1 MSIPRSFVEQLLQQC
16 DLEELVGRYALVK
29 RAGRN
34 LKCLCPFHREKTPS
48 FVIYPENQSF
58 YCFGCGVGGDAI
70 SFVMKAE
77 NLDYP
82 DAIRFLAQMQGMT
95 VPEEGQ
101 DDQALR
107 LRNRVL
113 EINRL
118 AARYFFDN
126 LSKPEGRPGLEYLKS
141 RQLRP
146 GTIRHFGL
154 GYALPGW
161 DNLKN
166 YLLNRGYT
174 EQELVAADVVK
185 RGKKGGLYDSFRNR
199 VMFPIIDIRGNVI
212 AFGGRVLDDSKPK
225 YLNTNDTVVYK
236 KSRNLFAFGFA
247 KAAGKR
253 KLILTEGYMDTIAV
267 HAAGFENAVATCGTA
282 LTAEQA
288 RMMAGIADEIIIA
301 YDSDGP
307 GQTATRRA
315 MNILSQAGLTSRVL
329 KMEGAKDPDEYI
341 KKFGAARFGVL
352 LEQSE
357 NVMDYQL
364 EELLRQYDITT
375 SNGKIEYLRRSAALL
390 AEVERQDEREIY
402 LNRIAKQLDLGVDTV
417 RSSVEAARNNRSRRQ
432 QQQLFRKVA
441 GSQAVN
447 RDPVNP
453 EKARYPKQVR
463 AEEEI
468 IAYLMEFPAEIP
480 KTEEKLPPE
489 YFVSAFNRRVYQR
502 LLEGYHQ
509 GETIGLGLFHQT
521 FDSEQCSSIARMMAQ
536 GKQLTLSQE
545 QLEGCIQTLREYRDR
560 LSGEDIRQ
568 LTARQL
574 EQLRREKAQ
583 KRR

>member
-1 MSIPRSFVEQLLQQC
+1 MSIPRSFVDQLLQQC

-82 DAIRFLAQMQGMT
+82 DAIRFLAQMYGMT
-95 VPEEGQ
+95 VPEDGQ

-146 GTIRHFGL
+146 STIRRFGL

-161 DNLKN
+161 DHLKK
-166 YLLNRGYT
+166 YLLSKGYT

-185 RGKKGGLYDSFRNR
+185 RGRQGGLYDSFRNR
-199 VMFPIIDIRGNVI
+199 VIFPIIDIRGNVI

-288 RMMAGIADEIIIA
+288 RLMAGIADEVIIA

-307 GQTATRRA
+307 GQAATSRA

-402 LNRIAKQLDLGVDTV
+402 LSRIAKQLGLGVDTV
-417 RSSVEAARNNRSRRQ
+417 RSSVESARKNRSRRQ

-441 GSQAVN
+441 GSQTVN

-453 EKARYPKQVR
+453 EKVRFPKQVR

-468 IAYLMEFPAEIP
+468 LAYLLEFPAEIP

-489 YFVSAFNRRVYQR
+489 YFVSSFDRQVYQR

-536 GKQLTLSQE
+536 GKQLTQSPQ
-545 QLEGCIQTLREYRDR
+545 QLQGCIQTLQDYHNR
-560 LSGEDIRQ
+560 LSSEDIQQ

-574 EQLRREKAQ
+574 EQLRREKAE

>member
-82 DAIRFLAQMQGMT
+82 DAIRFLAQMYGMT
-95 VPEEGQ
+95 VPEDGQ

-141 RQLRP
+141 RRLRP
-146 GTIRHFGL
+146 ATIRRFGL

-166 YLLNRGYT
+166 YLLSRGYS

-185 RGKKGGLYDSFRNR
+185 RGRQGGLYDSFRNR

-225 YLNTNDTVVYK
+225 YLNTNDTVVYQ

-247 KAAGKR
+247 KKSGKR
-253 KLILTEGYMDTIAV
+253 KLILTEGYMDTISV

-288 RMMAGIADEIIIA
+288 RLMAGIADEVIIA

-307 GQTATRRA
+307 GQAATRRA

-341 KKFGAARFGVL
+341 QKFGAARFGVL

-375 SNGKIEYLRRSAALL
+375 SNGKIEYLRHSAVLL

-402 LNRIAKQLDLGVDTV
+402 LSRIAKQLGLGTDTV
-417 RSSVEAARNNRSRRQ
+417 RNSVEAARKNRSRRQ

-453 EKARYPKQVR
+453 EKARFPKQVR

-468 IAYLMEFPAEIP
+468 LAYLLEFPAEIP
-480 KTEEKLPPE
+480 KTEEQLPPE
-489 YFVSAFNRRVYQR
+489 YFVSAFNRQVYQR
-502 LLEGYHQ
+502 LLEGYRQ
-509 GETIGLGLFHQT
+509 GEAIGLSLFHQT
-521 FDSEQCSSIARMMAQ
+521 FDSQQCSSIARMMAQ
-536 GKQLTLSQE
+536 GKELTQTPQQLA
-545 QLEGCIQTLREYRDR
+545 GCIQTLRDYHDR
-560 LSGEDIRQ
+560 LSGEDIRR
-568 LTARQL
+568 LTAQQL
-574 EQLRREKAQ
+574 EQLRRFKAE

>member
-82 DAIRFLAQMQGMT
+82 DAIRFLAQMYGMT
-95 VPEEGQ
+95 VPEDGQ

-146 GTIRHFGL
+146 ATIRRFGL

-166 YLLNRGYT
+166 YLLSRGYS

-185 RGKKGGLYDSFRNR
+185 RGRQGGLYDSFRNR

-225 YLNTNDTVVYK
+225 YLNTNDTVVYQ

-247 KAAGKR
+247 KKSGKR
-253 KLILTEGYMDTIAV
+253 KLILTEGYMDTISV

-288 RMMAGIADEIIIA
+288 RLMAGIADEVIIA

-307 GQTATRRA
+307 GQAATRRA

-375 SNGKIEYLRRSAALL
+375 SNGKIEYLRHSAVLL

-402 LNRIAKQLDLGVDTV
+402 LSRIAKQLGLGTDTV
-417 RSSVEAARNNRSRRQ
+417 RNSVESARKNRSRRQ

-453 EKARYPKQVR
+453 EKARFPKQVR

-468 IAYLMEFPAEIP
+468 LAYLLEFPSEIP
-480 KTEEKLPPE
+480 KTEEQLPPE
-489 YFVSAFNRRVYQR
+489 YFVSAFNRQVYQR
-502 LLEGYHQ
+502 LLEGYRQ
-509 GETIGLGLFHQT
+509 GEAIGLSLFHQT
-521 FDSEQCSSIARMMAQ
+521 FDSQQCSSIARMMAQ
-536 GKQLTLSQE
+536 GKELTQTPQQLA
-545 QLEGCIQTLREYRDR
+545 GCIQTLQDYHDR
-560 LSGEDIRQ
+560 LSGEDIRR
-568 LTARQL
+568 LTAQQL
-574 EQLRREKAQ
+574 EQLRRSKAE

>member
-58 YCFGCGVGGDAI
+58 YCFGCGAGGDAI

-95 VPEEGQ
+95 VPEDGQ

-126 LSKPEGRPGLEYLKS
+126 LSKPEGRPGLDYLKS

-146 GTIRHFGL
+146 AAIRRFGL

-166 YLLNRGYT
+166 YLLGKGYT
-174 EQELVAADVVK
+174 EQELVAADVVR
-185 RGKKGGLYDSFRNR
+185 RGRKGGLYDSFRNR

-288 RMMAGIADEIIIA
+288 RLMAGIADEIIIA

-307 GQTATRRA
+307 GQAATRRA
-315 MNILSQAGLTSRVL
+315 MNILSQAGLTSRIL

-402 LNRIAKQLDLGVDTV
+402 LSRIAKQLDLGVDTV
-417 RSSVEAARNNRSRRQ
+417 RNTVEAARSSRSRRQ

-453 EKARYPKQVR
+453 EKARFPKQVR

-509 GETIGLGLFHQT
+509 GENIGLGLFHQT

-536 GKQLTLSQE
+536 GKQLTQTQE
-545 QLEGCIQTLREYRDR
+545 QLSGCIQTLREYHSR

-568 LTARQL
+568 LTARQW

>member
-82 DAIRFLAQMQGMT
+82 DAIRFLAQMYGMT
-95 VPEEGQ
+95 VPEDGQ

-126 LSKPEGRPGLEYLKS
+126 LSKPEGKPGLEYLKS

-146 GTIRHFGL
+146 STIRRFGL

-161 DNLKN
+161 DNLKK
-166 YLLNRGYT
+166 YLLSKGYT

-185 RGKKGGLYDSFRNR
+185 RGRKGGLYDSFRNR

-236 KSRNLFAFGFA
+236 KSRSLFAFGFA

-288 RMMAGIADEIIIA
+288 RMMAGIADEVIIA

-307 GQTATRRA
+307 GQAATRRA

-352 LEQSE
+352 LDQSE

-402 LNRIAKQLDLGVDTV
+402 LARIAKQLGLGTDTV
-417 RSSVEAARNNRSRRQ
+417 RNSVEAARKNRNRRQ

-441 GSQAVN
+441 GSQTVN

-453 EKARYPKQVR
+453 EKARFPKQVR

-468 IAYLMEFPAEIP
+468 LAYLLEFPSEIP

-489 YFVSAFNRRVYQR
+489 YFVSSFDRRVYQR

-509 GETIGLGLFHQT
+509 GESINLSLFHQG
-521 FDSEQCSSIARMMAQ
+521 FDSEQCSSIARIMAQ
-536 GKQLTLSQE
+536 GKQLTQTPE
-545 QLEGCIQTLREYRDR
+545 QLTGCIQTLRDYHDR
-560 LSGEDIRQ
+560 LSSEEIRQ

-574 EQLRREKAQ
+574 EQIRREKAE

>member
-1 MSIPRSFVEQLLQQC
+1 MSIPRSFVDQLLQQC

-82 DAIRFLAQMQGMT
+82 DAIRFLAQMYGMT
-95 VPEEGQ
+95 VPEDGQ

-146 GTIRHFGL
+146 STIRRFGL

-161 DNLKN
+161 ASLKK
-166 YLLNRGYT
+166 YLLSKGYT

-185 RGKKGGLYDSFRNR
+185 RGRQGGLYDSFRNR
-199 VMFPIIDIRGNVI
+199 VIFPIIDIRGNVI

-288 RMMAGIADEIIIA
+288 RLMAGIADEVIIA

-307 GQTATRRA
+307 GQAATRRA

-402 LNRIAKQLDLGVDTV
+402 LSRIAKQLGLGVDTV
-417 RSSVEAARNNRSRRQ
+417 RSSVESARKNRSRRQ

-441 GSQAVN
+441 GSQTVN
-447 RDPVNP
+447 RAPVNP
-453 EKARYPKQVR
+453 EKVRFPKQVR

-468 IAYLMEFPAEIP
+468 LAYLLEFPAEIP
-480 KTEEKLPPE
+480 KTEEKLPRNILSLLLTGRCTSGCWKAIIRGRPLAWD
-489 YFVSAFNRRVYQR
+489 YSTKPLTVSSAPA
-502 LLEGYHQ
+502 LLG
-509 GETIGLGLFHQT
+509 
-521 FDSEQCSSIARMMAQ
+521 
-536 GKQLTLSQE
+536 
-545 QLEGCIQTLREYRDR
+545 
-560 LSGEDIRQ
+560 
-568 LTARQL
+568 
-574 EQLRREKAQ
+574 
-583 KRR
+583 